1 MNAPETVTIDVQV
14 NNELAERF
22 DRIDAANKRII
33 ELRRSMLRWTIAEVV
48 VLGALLGAL
57 LGTLLVVAAVG
68 L

>member
-57 LGTLLVVAAVG
+57 LVVAAVG